1 MERHSLSLERTW
13 ACLLD
18 IMVIRL
24 SLSAGQTLRTPS
36 FNLHNNAV
44 RKVLLL
50 TLFNSAKPLARGH
63 MANE

>member
-13 ACLLD
+13 ACLLEV
-18 IMVIRL
+18 MVIIP

-36 FNLHNNAV
+36 FNLHIAI

-50 TLFNSAKPLARGH
+50 TLFNSTKPLAPGSH
-63 MANE
+63 GY

>member
-13 ACLLD
+13 ACLLEV
-18 IMVIRL
+18 MVIIP

-36 FNLHNNAV
+36 FNLHNITI

-50 TLFNSAKPLARGH
+50 TLFNSTKPLAPGSH
-63 MANE
+63 G